1 MGYIFRQKII
11 KPIHSGVLTV
21 NSRQLE
27 EKKYVRHLGDLEA
40 YWRMRRW
47 ECPFCHRTY
56 KFEELE
62 PLSMNK
68 CKKCSQEF
76 YVPRKIGDYYLVATC
91 GEGGMGSVY
100 EAVSHRFPHQ
110 KLAMKLLSRRARE
123 NPPNIRA
130 ILNEAEVSSHFR
142 DSEYIASS
150 LDSGYIEDE
159 FFIVMPLVEG
169 EGLDKRIERFGKLP
183 PQEVLTLTKHV
194 LAAEQ
199 HIYAKGYLFR
209 DMKPENIIV
218 NKYGYAILLD
228 FGLCIPL
235 EKAKCP
241 DEEFISGSPYYIPP
255 ERLLGNPEDANSE
268 IYSIGMVMYH
278 ALTGTTIYDADELE
292 ALARRHVATLR
303 VKNASKMTG
312 IPTEIAQLLE
322 AMIKVSPQE
331 RPQTFK
337 EVFDAICKI
346 QEKLGN

>member
-1 MGYIFRQKII
+1 MSNKQ
-11 KPIHSGVLTV
+11 TD
-21 NSRQLE
+21 
-27 EKKYVRHLGDLEA
+27 EKLYVRHLGDLESC
-40 YWRMRRW
+40 WKMKRW
-47 ECPFCHRTY
+47 ECPFCHKMYT
-56 KFEELE
+56 FDELT

-68 CKKCSQEF
+68 CQKCGREF
-76 YVPRKIGDYYLVATC
+76 YVPRKIGDYFLVATC

-100 EAVSHRFPHQ
+100 EAVSRRFPHR

-142 DSEYIASS
+142 DSEFIASS
-150 LDSGYIEDE
+150 LDSGFIDDE

-169 EGLDKRIERFGKLP
+169 EGLDKRIERLGKLQ
-183 PQEVLTLTKHV
+183 PQEVLALTKHV

-218 NKYGYAILLD
+218 NKFGYAILLD

-235 EKAKCP
+235 EKARCP

-255 ERLLGNPEDANSE
+255 ERLLGQPEDANSE
-268 IYSIGMVMYH
+268 IYSLGMVMYH
-278 ALTGTTIYDADELE
+278 ALTGSTIYDADELE

-312 IPTEIAQLLE
+312 IPADIAQLLE
-322 AMIKVSPQE
+322 RMIRVSAQE

-337 EVFDAICKI
+337 EVYDAICRI
-346 QEKLGN
+346 QENMASN